1 MRHMWQEVLLGLVQ
15 ESQHRSL
22 MWHEIQTPRTMNAL
36 LFPLKKHFRRHT
48 SNSVCVLLKL
58 IIFAVN
64 ISVKYFCF
72 TYLISRNYLV
82 KQHICFHSLNQN
94 GVMNSF
100 ACCMIL
106 RFVLSAYFLILEML
120 PILNENFNLCR
131 INFLCIGES
140 KIAWFTH
147 YFAIVVWHLKFAFQ

>member
-1 MRHMWQEVLLGLVQ
+1 M
-15 ESQHRSL
+15 
-22 MWHEIQTPRTMNAL
+22 
-36 LFPLKKHFRRHT
+36 
-48 SNSVCVLLKL
+48 
-58 IIFAVN
+58 
-64 ISVKYFCF
+64 
-72 TYLISRNYLV
+72 

>member
-1 MRHMWQEVLLGLVQ
+1 MARGSAWIGTRITTPKPDVARNSNASNNE
-15 ESQHRSL
+15 RS
-22 MWHEIQTPRTMNAL
+22 
-36 LFPLKKHFRRHT
+36 FVSVKKHFRRHT

-82 KQHICFHSLNQN
+82 KQHISFPSLNQN
-94 GVMNSF
+94 GVKNSF

-106 RFVLSAYFLILEML
+106 SFVLSTYFLILEML
-120 PILNENFNLCR
+120 LILNENFNL
-131 INFLCIGES
+131 
-140 KIAWFTH
+140 
-147 YFAIVVWHLKFAFQ
+147 

>member
-1 MRHMWQEVLLGLVQ
+1 
-15 ESQHRSL
+15 
-22 MWHEIQTPRTMNAL
+22 
-36 LFPLKKHFRRHT
+36 
-48 SNSVCVLLKL
+48 
-58 IIFAVN
+58 
-64 ISVKYFCF
+64 
-72 TYLISRNYLV
+72 
-82 KQHICFHSLNQN
+82 
-94 GVMNSF
+94 MNSF

-106 RFVLSAYFLILEML
+106 RFVLSAYFLILEVL

>member
-1 MRHMWQEVLLGLVQ
+1 MLEKKKDIVLPDGMRHMWQEVLLGLVQ

-82 KQHICFHSLNQN
+82 KQHISFRSLNQN
-94 GVMNSF
+94 GVKNSF

-106 RFVLSAYFLILEML
+106 SFVLSTYFLILEML
-120 PILNENFNLCR
+120 LILNENFNLWG
-131 INFLCIGES
+131 INFPCVAES

-147 YFAIVVWHLKFAFQ
+147 

>member
-1 MRHMWQEVLLGLVQ
+1 MARGSAWIGSRITTPNPDVARNSNTSNNE
-15 ESQHRSL
+15 RS
-22 MWHEIQTPRTMNAL
+22 
-36 LFPLKKHFRRHT
+36 FVSVKKT
-48 SNSVCVLLKL
+48 YSSNSVCVLLKL

-64 ISVKYFCF
+64 ISIKYFCF

-131 INFLCIGES
+131 INFLCIAES

>member
-1 MRHMWQEVLLGLVQ
+1 MARGSAWIGSRITTPNPDVARNSNASNNE
-15 ESQHRSL
+15 RS
-22 MWHEIQTPRTMNAL
+22 
-36 LFPLKKHFRRHT
+36 FVSVKKT
-48 SNSVCVLLKL
+48 LWKTYSSNSVCVLLKL

-131 INFLCIGES
+131 INFLCIAES